1 MGKGG
6 GRAVFFSGSNGPT
19 LACGCSWWVDS
30 VCDLEGRDR
39 IVEQCWRWVFAA
51 ALAMTSTVAL
61 MMLMLM
67 LYEVVAVKFTFPRL
81 STFHPP
87 MAAAIAR
94 GG

>member
-1 MGKGG
+1 
-6 GRAVFFSGSNGPT
+6 
-19 LACGCSWWVDS
+19 
-30 VCDLEGRDR
+30 
-39 IVEQCWRWVFAA
+39 VFAA